1 MLRRER
7 YLEAHD
13 PTPRRNCTNYQADYR
28 EGDGHRGYSCR
39 ERTVEGLDV
48 MGNVESYSLLRLRVV
63 AEADAGA
70 LMRVLE
76 RFQNLGILPRRVIA
90 EFTTTDSVSIQLD
103 VAGLEESRLSL
114 IAAKLGELPFVTQA
128 YWHYAS

>member
-1 MLRRER
+1 
-7 YLEAHD
+7 
-13 PTPRRNCTNYQADYR
+13 
-28 EGDGHRGYSCR
+28 
-39 ERTVEGLDV
+39 
-48 MGNVESYSLLRLRVV
+48 MGNFESFSLLRLRVV

-90 EFTTTDSVSIQLD
+90 EFTTTDSLSIQLD

-114 IAAKLGELPFVTQA
+114 IAAKLGELPCVTQA
-128 YWHYAS
+128 YWHYA